1 MTRTKRLLLI
11 LGAVAA
17 GFGFAVAP
25 ASAQQ
30 TIIDQWT
37 TIETP
42 AAPALKE
49 VTVDPSTTALLLLD
63 FVKQTCEHRPRC
75 VAGLPEVKKLLAA
88 ARAKN
93 MLVVYSDIP
102 NSTMADAMA
111 DVAPAGGEPTVQGG
125 IDKFINTDL
134 DKILKDKGIK
144 TVIVTGVAANGAV
157 LYTSAEAIVHGFK
170 AIVPVDGMFADNAF
184 IEKYVA
190 YNFTTAPGVGPNT
203 TLTRISMIKF

>member
-1 MTRTKRLLLI
+1 MS
-11 LGAVAA
+11 AA
-17 GFGFAVAP
+17 GLDLIAEP

-49 VTVDPSTTALLLLD
+49 VTVDVPTTALLLLD
-63 FVKQTCEHRPRC
+63 FVKQTCERRPRC

-93 MLVVYSDIP
+93 MLVVYSSVP
-102 NSTMADAMA
+102 NSTMTDVMA
-111 DVAPAGGEPTVQGG
+111 DVAPAGGEPVVQGG

-157 LYTSAEAIVHGFK
+157 LYTSAEAVAHGYK
-170 AIVPVDGMFADNAF
+170 AIVPVDGMFGDNAF

-190 YNFTTAPGVGPNT
+190 YNYTNAPVVAPNT
-203 TLTRISMIKF
+203 TLTRINMIKF